1 MTEPEA
7 LILIKAECKVLSE
20 AMTDAELILFLN
32 TNSKSD
38 GAGGK
43 LYNTNKAIYKALK
56 SAITVLP
63 KSFKRG
69 GVEYTRDSL
78 TEIMNIWKVAARVG
92 TADFP
97 GVGIAV
103 VIRDI

>member
-1 MTEPEA
+1 MTEAEA
-7 LILIKAECKVLSE
+7 LTLIKTECKVLE
-20 AMTDAELILFLN
+20 ETLTDTELLLFLN
-32 TNSKSD
+32 TNSKDD
-38 GAGGK
+38 GTGGK

-78 TEIMNIWKVAARVG
+78 TDIMNIWKVAARVG
-92 TADFP
+92 SADFP